1 MRIHPQ
7 KIMCAIDFSD
17 FTDMILTY
25 GKALANE
32 FDADLCLCH
41 VTSSPFVVAGY
52 ISPYANYAKVEEE
65 HQQYAVQKLEG
76 YGKDLNMA
84 CEVLVSSGYPSDEI
98 SRLAMENSVDMVI
111 AATYGTSGIKRF
123 FTGSVTDLL
132 VKTLP
137 CPLLVLNPSKQDL
150 TPMRYEKIQLNKIL
164 LGCDFSRDSMHA
176 FNYAI
181 GLAQEFQSELHLVHV
196 VKPMEHPAASGSHS
210 ITGLSRD
217 YPAWDMRDYHGFLEK
232 EKEWADQQ
240 EKVLFERLETQL
252 QEMLPED
259 CRNWCTPITALL
271 KGIPYEE
278 LIAYA
283 QDNEI
288 DVMVLGIHGH
298 NFFDKFLVGSTTDR
312 VISRTTCPV
321 LTVRKLAEPG
331 EVVEE
336 EAADKA
342 SEAVPDEGS
351 DEYVTTAADIM
362 ITDIIKVHP
371 DTDIVQAAKTLLD
384 NQINGVPVVDDQD
397 MILGILC
404 QSDLIYQQK
413 EIPLPPM
420 FSMLDGIIPLGS
432 AKEMDEQMQKIA
444 AINVEQAMVKDPSV
458 VRRETPVSKIAS
470 LMVEKHFHTIPVVE
484 EGKLVG
490 IIGKEDVLRVLVPA

>member
-1 MRIHPQ
+1 MRIHPK

-25 GKALANE
+25 GKALADE

-65 HQQYAVQKLEG
+65 HQQYAAQKLEG
-76 YGKDLNMA
+76 YKKDLNIA

-98 SRLAMENSVDMVI
+98 TRLAMENNVDMVI

-137 CPLLVLNPSKQDL
+137 CPLLVLNPSRQDL

-196 VKPMEHPAASGSHS
+196 LKPMEPASTGAPHHVSGLYS
-210 ITGLSRD
+210 D
-217 YPAWDMRDYHGFLEK
+217 YPSWDMGDYRKLMK
-232 EKEWADQQ
+232 DKKEWADQQ
-240 EKVLFERLETQL
+240 EKILFERLETQL
-252 QEMLPED
+252 QDMLPED

-271 KGIPYEE
+271 KGVPYEE
-278 LIAYA
+278 LVAYA

-321 LTVRKLAEPG
+321 LTVRKLTESR
-331 EVVEE
+331 EDE
-336 EAADKA
+336 EAAAAGKA
-342 SEAVPDEGS
+342 SEGVPEEGS
-351 DEYVTTAADIM
+351 DEHVTTAADIM
-362 ITDIIKVHP
+362 NTNVIKVHP
-371 DTDIVQAAKTLLD
+371 DTDIVSAAKTLLD

-432 AKEMDEQMQKIA
+432 AKQMDEQMQKIA
-444 AINVEQAMVKDPSV
+444 AINVEQAMVKNPSV
-458 VRRETPVSKIAS
+458 VRRETPVSEIAG

-490 IIGKEDVLRVLVPA
+490 VIGKEDVLKVLVPA